1 MRCPYRSGKEVRE
14 NSSTM
19 IPRNNWFARIACF
32 VSYLHKGTILP
43 RICHRRLLRLPIRD
57 RGAFLLNMN
66 GDIM

>member
-1 MRCPYRSGKEVRE
+1 
-14 NSSTM
+14 M

-43 RICHRRLLRLPIRD
+43 RICHRWFLWLPNRD
-57 RGAFLLNMN
+57 GEAFLLNMN

>member
-1 MRCPYRSGKEVRE
+1 MRE

-19 IPRNNWFARIACF
+19 TPRNNWFARIACF

-43 RICHRRLLRLPIRD
+43 RICHRWLLWLPNRD
-57 RGAFLLNMN
+57 GVAFLLNMN